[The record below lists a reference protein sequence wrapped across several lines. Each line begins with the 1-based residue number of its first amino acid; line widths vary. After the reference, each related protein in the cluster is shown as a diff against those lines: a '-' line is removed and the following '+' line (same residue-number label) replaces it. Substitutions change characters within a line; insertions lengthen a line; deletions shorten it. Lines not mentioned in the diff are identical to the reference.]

1 MDRFA
6 NDRGAKTLPAKG
18 LKGLRQGGRS
28 LQAFFQ
34 SDVGDGAP
42 TRRGAKTYAAVP
54 GLLCSHA
61 ALSRSRTCRVWFPG
75 VQLSVVRCA
84 VHGAQCAVHS
94 ASAQCA
100 VRNER

>member
-6 NDRGAKTLPAKG
+6 NDRGAKTLPANE
-18 LKGLRQGGRS
+18 RPETGRGS

-75 VQLSVVRCA
+75 VKLSVVRCA

>member
-1 MDRFA
+1 MRHI
-6 NDRGAKTLPAKG
+6 
-18 LKGLRQGGRS
+18 
-28 LQAFFQ
+28 FQ
-34 SDVGDGAP
+34 SDVGGVGGAE
-42 TRRGAKTYAAVP
+42 RRRCWRGAKTYAAAA